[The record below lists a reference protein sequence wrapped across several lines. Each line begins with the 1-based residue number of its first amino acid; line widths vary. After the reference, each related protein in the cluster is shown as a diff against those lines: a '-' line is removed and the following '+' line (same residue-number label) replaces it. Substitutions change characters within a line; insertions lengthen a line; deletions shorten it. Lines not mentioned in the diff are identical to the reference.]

1 MRCKVSA
8 AGPLLWADRP
18 QAPEAGGSEGS
29 MTLSGDMAYMS
40 AASSPRSSVSMR
52 WPPMV
57 R

>member
-8 AGPLLWADRP
+8 AGPLLWAGRP

-52 WPPMV
+52 GPPMV